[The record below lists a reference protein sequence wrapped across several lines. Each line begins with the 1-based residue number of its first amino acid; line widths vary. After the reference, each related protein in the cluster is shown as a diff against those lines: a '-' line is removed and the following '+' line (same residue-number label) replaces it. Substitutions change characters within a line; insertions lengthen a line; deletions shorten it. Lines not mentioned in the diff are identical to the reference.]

1 MKITVVGMG
10 YVGLANA
17 ILLSQKHAVS
27 VLEISK
33 QKVDLFNN
41 GIAPIQDSLV
51 SKYLSEKKL
60 KTLILSELS
69 DLVNLSKAKFKN
81 NYVQN
86 WYYSKNS

>member
-41 GIAPIQDSLV
+41 GIMPIQDNLIN
-51 SKYLSEKKL
+51 KYISDHTGAHTLLS
-60 KTLILSELS
+60 TTG
-69 DLVNLSKAKFKN
+69 
-81 NYVQN
+81 
-86 WYYSKNS
+86 

>member
-41 GIAPIQDSLV
+41 GIMPIQDNLIN
-51 SKYLSEKKL
+51 KLSS
-60 KTLILSELS
+60 TIQTPPS
-69 DLVNLSKAKFKN
+69 
-81 NYVQN
+81 
-86 WYYSKNS
+86 